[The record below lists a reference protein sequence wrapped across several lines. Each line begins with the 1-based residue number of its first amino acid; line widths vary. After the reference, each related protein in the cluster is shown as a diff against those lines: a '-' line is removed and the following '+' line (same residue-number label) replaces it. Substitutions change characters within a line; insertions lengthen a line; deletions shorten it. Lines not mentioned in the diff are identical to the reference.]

1 MYSFV
6 TYIID
11 GILQTEED
19 VSFEILE
26 FYLEHLTIE
35 CGCDVVIFVTP

>member
-11 GILQTEED
+11 GILQTEEE
-19 VSFEILE
+19 VSFEILD
-26 FYLEHLTIE
+26 FYLEHLIVE
-35 CGCDVVIFVTP
+35 CGCDVTIFVTP